1 MFNGL
6 EISTVI
12 MEFFVVSF
20 QWNLFFELPCKW
32 EWYYSSLSERS
43 PKTQIMYMRKLINF
57 EIIEQTKLRG
67 NVDDPFGLKRLFSC
81 INIPDKFLA

>member
-1 MFNGL
+1 
-6 EISTVI
+6 
-12 MEFFVVSF
+12 
-20 QWNLFFELPCKW
+20 
-32 EWYYSSLSERS
+32 
-43 PKTQIMYMRKLINF
+43 MYMRKLINF